1 MRGEGAGKNL
11 SVWEVI
17 EGKAIMTYGM
27 RGLLQ
32 FLLREVLHSYISG
45 VNIGNDYLTTVK
57 KIYMYI
63 HIYKFIYIDKERG
76 RETYR

>member
-1 MRGEGAGKNL
+1 MMTGWGVKAQREEGGGKNL
-11 SVWEVI
+11 SVWKVI

-57 KIYMYI
+57 KYI
-63 HIYKFIYIDKERG
+63 CIYI
-76 RETYR
+76 YINIYI